1 MFSNN
6 NFTGDINGVT
16 MQDFLCQLDYKL
28 KQKERVKHL
37 HSILNDERGLPKPFF
52 EELFVQKSEGGRDI
66 SRIKLQ
72 PGQADNIYS
81 ETLTAKQLE
90 SMANY
95 ILYAKDGES
104 LTKRTK
110 YNFFQSEEQF
120 QKRVRNKRL
129 FYNDIVGTDKDED
142 EAIDFLLSLNN
153 QYKKPKTQKIYK
165 EDLSHPVLAEYQRT
179 IDILTKERQA
189 ASQRKVLN
197 MQLIKELESDSEEY
211 KKCKEIIKEAVNIE
225 LTHGTIIKTL
235 KDDQLLAKD
244 MLFGTIYFKQTI
256 SRECAEIEYDSLD
269 FNNPVHIREALRCG
283 VRNNLSRNLDC
294 ITTDIDNLIKNIP
307 LNDKEKK
314 VLDMLRSDARIE
326 DIVKSFE
333 EKTYKQYINQII
345 NKIIKLISKEYN
357 KSYNDWYYT
366 NVEKGTYYKCNKCK
380 EQKLKH
386 HFNSNNFDKSK
397 IKCIDCEKKDY
408 QIKKSK
414 IKAKKEVIECKKKEP
429 KTMKSTA
436 LKKELSA

>member
-1 MFSNN
+1 MFNNN

-37 HSILNDERGLPKPFF
+37 HSILNDERGLPKQFF
-52 EELFVQKSEGGRDI
+52 EELFIQNSESGRDV
-66 SRIKLQ
+66 SKIKLQ
-72 PGQADNIYS
+72 LGQTDTIYS
-81 ETLTAKQLE
+81 ESLTAKQIE

-110 YNFFQSEEQF
+110 YNFYQSEEQF

-129 FYNDIVGTDKDED
+129 FYSNIVGADKDED
-142 EAIDFLLSLNN
+142 EAIDFLLNLNN
-153 QYKKPKTQKIYK
+153 QYKKPKTQKIFK
-165 EDLSHPVLAEYQRT
+165 EDLSNPVLNEYQKT
-179 IDILTKERQA
+179 IDILTKEREE
-189 ASQRKVLN
+189 ASKRKVLN
-197 MQLIKELESDSEEY
+197 MKLIKELENDSEEY
-211 KKCKEIIKEAVNIE
+211 KKCKEIIKEAVGIE
-225 LTHGTIIKTL
+225 LKHGTIIKTL

-256 SRECAEIEYDSLD
+256 ARECHEVEYESLD
-269 FNNPVHIREALRCG
+269 YNNPVHIREALRCG
-283 VRNNLSRNLDC
+283 VRNNLSKNLDC

-326 DIVKSFE
+326 DIVKSFG
-333 EKTYKQYINQII
+333 EKTYKQYINQVI

-357 KSYNDWYYT
+357 KSYADWYYT
-366 NVEKGTYYKCNKCK
+366 NIEKGTYYKCNKCK
-380 EQKLKH
+380 EHKLKH
-386 HFNSNNFDKSK
+386 HFNSTNFDKSK
-397 IKCIDCEKKDY
+397 IKCIACEKKDY

-414 IKAKKEVIECKKKEP
+414 IKAKKQTIEYKKKKVKAV
-429 KTMKSTA
+429 KTVKQN
-436 LKKELSA
+436 KELSA